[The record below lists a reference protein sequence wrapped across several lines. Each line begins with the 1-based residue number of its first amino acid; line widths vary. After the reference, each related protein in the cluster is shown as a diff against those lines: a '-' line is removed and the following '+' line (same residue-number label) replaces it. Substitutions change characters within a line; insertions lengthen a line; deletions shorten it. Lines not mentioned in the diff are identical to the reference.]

1 MIDLVASPTTPG
13 PDRLAGMVRYLGTG
27 CNSGEEKSRQG
38 LDLTLGSGSEHVWH
52 EAPTEHLI
60 GTAVSAN
67 GLRKA
72 YTSRCGGRRDR
83 LGVADDENPE
93 PEGE

>member
-1 MIDLVASPTTPG
+1 
-13 PDRLAGMVRYLGTG
+13 MVRYLGTG

-38 LDLTLGSGSEHVWH
+38 LDLAPGSGSEHVWH

-60 GTAVSAN
+60 GAAVSAN

-72 YTSRCGGRRDR
+72 
-83 LGVADDENPE
+83 
-93 PEGE
+93 